1 MLNGM
6 NNNADC
12 RDYTGKSIQHGMHF
26 VPPGIDMCKLCIC
39 DNGQP
44 KVKGQA
50 PIKLSIL
57 ISNFFIQF
65 RVAVLSYVPH
75 HQIVSLSKWVHPVVN
90 LYVLIQ
96 LRLPLLYPHTFN
108 MSIVPD

>member
-1 MLNGM
+1 M

-12 RDYTGKSIQHGMHF
+12 RDYTGRSIQHGMHF

-50 PIKLSIL
+50 PLKLSIFN
-57 ISNFFIQF
+57 SNF
-65 RVAVLSYVPH
+65 LY
-75 HQIVSLSKWVHPVVN
+75 QI
-90 LYVLIQ
+90 
-96 LRLPLLYPHTFN
+96 
-108 MSIVPD
+108 